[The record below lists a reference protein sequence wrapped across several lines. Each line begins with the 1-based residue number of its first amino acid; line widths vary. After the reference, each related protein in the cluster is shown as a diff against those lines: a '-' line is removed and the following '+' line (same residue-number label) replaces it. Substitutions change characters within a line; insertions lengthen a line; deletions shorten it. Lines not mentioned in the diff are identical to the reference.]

1 MPDRRVCDFKDN
13 IEKTSKEIEFL
24 NIQES
29 GSKLIESLS
38 FIKTGVQEKLK
49 SELDNTVPPWKRCKV
64 PFESDII
71 KRTQEF
77 LQASDSNNKTS
88 NECNDN
94 NTCKDKLY
102 DTIGYQQHVIMDV
115 HLGVFNVDSNVL
127 DEPQLLD
134 KGIVTVSL
142 DNINTSNIT
151 EYKEDMDIIIEN
163 ELDTGYPPNKSKH
176 MSLVE
181 VISESGKSVNS

>member
-1 MPDRRVCDFKDN
+1 MPDRRACDFKDN

-38 FIKTGVQEKLK
+38 FIKTGVQEELK
-49 SELDNTVPPWKRCKV
+49 SKLDNTVPPWKRCKV
-64 PFESDII
+64 PFKSDII
-71 KRTQEF
+71 KRAQEF
-77 LQASDSNNKTS
+77 LQASDSNNKTL
-88 NECNDN
+88 NQYNDICN
-94 NTCKDKLY
+94 DKLY
-102 DTIGYQQHVIMDV
+102 DNIGDQQHVIMDV
-115 HLGVFNVDSNVL
+115 HLGVFNVDGNVL

-142 DNINTSNIT
+142 DNINTSDIS
-151 EYKEDMDIIIEN
+151 EYKEDMGIIIES

-176 MSLVE
+176 ISLVE
-181 VISESGKSVNS
+181 VVSESGESVNY